1 MECCV
6 TAATLTLQ
14 RITGCVTVSFAFM
27 RDVVS
32 HNVDVRTIFIC
43 VECDYNSN
51 AQATTIETTTT
62 PQQRQEQH
70 LLQKIAGNHA
80 RDARTMSMMTDDL
93 CDRDRH
99 YYKVCYCYDT
109 LLNLK

>member
-1 MECCV
+1 
-6 TAATLTLQ
+6 
-14 RITGCVTVSFAFM
+14 M

-80 RDARTMSMMTDDL
+80 RDARTLSMMTDDL